1 MCREF
6 YELPP
11 SRARNHVNSLFCI
24 FSSLFLF
31 HGSRHI
37 YILKMKGVCA
47 ILLCFL
53 SSINVGVARLGTY
66 FNRSLVA
73 ENRSLFDEY
82 EYNRSLFNR
91 SLEYDVMYVN
101 RSLFN
106 RSLESMR
113 LMKESIVEEED
124 MINLRGIHNR
134 TLQSNRTLEA
144 DDFEQVLSGQNRSL
158 GHQYYNRSLFSDHY
172 ANRSLYNRP
181 V

>member
-1 MCREF
+1 MILLIIQLIVRNMQSWIHDFVFREV

-11 SRARNHVNSLFCI
+11 SRARNHVNSLLCI
-24 FSSLFLF
+24 FSLLFLF

-73 ENRSLFDEY
+73 ENRSLFDECKY
-82 EYNRSLFNR
+82 NR
-91 SLEYDVMYVN
+91 SLEYDVMHVN
-101 RSLFN
+101 HSLFN

-124 MINLRGIHNR
+124 MINLRETHNR
-134 TLQSNRTLEA
+134 TL
-144 DDFEQVLSGQNRSL
+144 
-158 GHQYYNRSLFSDHY
+158 
-172 ANRSLYNRP
+172 
-181 V
+181 